1 MDFKKYLKQFEIWI
15 VVAGVRTGVFG
26 QKEVIPARRGKLAD
40 TPFGRTIGLKFDSE
54 LPLAIDYYGHMKKST
69 GFFEMIAEV
78 DTQVRMI
85 ECPVVH
91 FASIKLDD
99 IVELSST
106 LISDFPVFKREMLRL
121 RGFKK

>member
-1 MDFKKYLKQFEIWI
+1 MDFKKYLLQFEAQII
-15 VVAGVRTGVFG
+15 VVGVCRNVFG
-26 QKEVIPARRGKLAD
+26 RSEVIPARRGKLAA
-40 TPFGRTIGLKFDSE
+40 TSFGKIIGLEFPAKS
-54 LPLAIDYYGHMKKST
+54 PIAIDYYGHMKKST

-85 ECPVVH
+85 ECSVVH

-99 IVELSST
+99 IVELSPE

-121 RGFKK
+121 RGFKP